1 MRTSYEYRPEE
12 DTQRARRDG
21 ENEITSDGAQL
32 KQHAADSYERHSAW
46 GGHDRQS
53 RSKQKITGINARFI
67 DALLGPHCV
76 LTALRGVGEGEG
88 HCARNESTKEGRIG
102 AITPLPPP
110 VTVPYHPTTLV
121 PLSRFHRSL
130 PCQVSRMRRRCMNAH
145 FLSL

>member
-1 MRTSYEYRPEE
+1 MSIAPKRTRN
-12 DTQRARRDG
+12 AHAGG

-32 KQHAADSYERHSAW
+32 KQHAADSYERHSARP
-46 GGHDRQS
+46 GQGHDRQR

-76 LTALRGVGEGEG
+76 LTALRGVEEGEE

-102 AITPLPPP
+102 AITPLPP
-110 VTVPYHPTTLV
+110 VTVSYHPNNPCSIICL
-121 PLSRFHRSL
+121 HRT

-145 FLSL
+145 FLSSCWRQ